1 MSLAD
6 KLFLKYLDL
15 NVFLFLSGCKN
26 VLLSDFNFQEK
37 RMSPIIIKTIQFF
50 LSLSILIVLHELGHF
65 IPAKYF
71 KTRVE
76 KFYLFFDV
84 KFALFKKK
92 IGETEYGIGW
102 LPLGGYVKISGMI
115 DESMDKEAMAEE
127 PKEWEFRSKPAWQR
141 LIIMLGGVTVN
152 FVLAVIIFIGLA
164 FTYGEQYISN
174 DGLKDGVWVT
184 DTNLG
189 DALGIKTGDRFVAI
203 DGKEVENL
211 QTIPYELVYGEK
223 FTIERDGNK
232 IEKKVPVDFI
242 ETISANKENA
252 RFISQRSPF
261 IINSVPK
268 NSPNSTT
275 GFEKGDALIEI
286 EGTAVEYLDQVSPY
300 LEENKGKTVNLV
312 VKRNGTNVPL
322 QAKISDEGKLGVT
335 LGFDTMEEYA
345 EKGYFKVETLNY
357 TFLESIPA
365 GWNKG
370 VKTLTDYIK
379 GMKKIFNPDTGAY
392 KEVGGFAAIG
402 GMFPDTWNWPAFWA
416 TTAFISIILA
426 FMNILPIPALDGGH
440 VMFLLYEMVTG
451 RKPSDKF
458 LEYAQITGFFILIAL
473 LLFANGNDLY
483 KWLFK

>member
-1 MSLAD
+1 
-6 KLFLKYLDL
+6 
-15 NVFLFLSGCKN
+15 
-26 VLLSDFNFQEK
+26 
-37 RMSPIIIKTIQFF
+37 MSPIVIKTIQFF

-84 KFALFKKK
+84 KFSLFKKK

-152 FVLAVIIFIGLA
+152 FILAVVIFIGLA
-164 FTYGEQYISN
+164 YAYGETYIAS
-174 DGLKDGVWVT
+174 DSLKDGVWVT
-184 DTNLG
+184 DTTLG
-189 DALGIKTGDRFVAI
+189 DALGIQTGDKVIAV
-203 DGKEVENL
+203 DGKEIESLNNIVPEV
-211 QTIPYELVYGEK
+211 VYGENI
-223 FTIERDGNK
+223 TIERAGST
-232 IEKKVPVDFI
+232 IEKEIPVDFI
-242 ETISANKENA
+242 ETISNNKENV
-252 RFISQRSPF
+252 RFISYRNPFVVRSIPED
-261 IINSVPK
+261 
-268 NSPNSTT
+268 SPNKDS
-275 GFEKGDALIEI
+275 GFLEGDAVVKIA
-286 EGTAVEYLDQVSPY
+286 GTPVEYQDQVIPV
-300 LEENKGKTVNLV
+300 LAANKGKTVPVEVMREGNKVSL
-312 VKRNGTNVPL
+312 N
-322 QAKISDEGKLGVT
+322 AKVSDEGKFGVYA
-335 LGFDTMEEYA
+335 GFNTMEEYE
-345 EKGYFKVETLNY
+345 EKGYFKFETLNY

-440 VMFLLYEMVTG
+440 VMFLLYEMITG

-473 LLFANGNDLY
+473 LLFANGNDVY
-483 KWLFK
+483 KAIFK